1 MQSDQGVATSD
12 IFLDLLGQA
21 TAVQLLCAAI
31 ARQQI
36 APAYL
41 FAGPTGVGRQL
52 AALRFTE
59 RLLSASTSERQRL
72 RRRIMSRNHADFLW
86 VEPTYLHQGKPVT
99 VTEAETLGVRRKSP
113 PQIRLMQIREITQ
126 FLARPPLES
135 PQAVVL
141 IEGAETMAEAAA
153 NGLLKTLEEP
163 GKATLILLAPDV
175 SALLPTIVSRCQHIP
190 FRRLSHENMVAVLER
205 LGETTVLQQPDI
217 LTMAQGSPGQAI
229 RAWQQLQALPEDLL
243 AALRQPPSSLRQA
256 LDLARR
262 VSKELDTESQFWLVD
277 YLQHYYWQ
285 TQRSPRLIQALEKAR
300 SYLRR
305 FVQPRLVWEVTLMS
319 LIVA

>member
-1 MQSDQGVATSD
+1 MVQEV
-12 IFLDLLGQA
+12 FVDLLGQD
-21 TAVQLLCAAI
+21 TAVELLCSAI

-41 FAGPTGVGRQL
+41 FAGPAGVGRRM
-52 AALRFTE
+52 AALRFAE
-59 RLLSASTSERQRL
+59 LLLSRSVSDHQNL
-72 RRRIMSRNHADFLW
+72 RRRIMSRNHPDFLW

-113 PQIRLMQIREITQ
+113 PQIRLVQVREITQ

-135 PQAVVL
+135 TQAVVL

-163 GKATLILLAPDV
+163 GKATLILLAPDS
-175 SALLPTIVSRCQHIP
+175 SALLATIVSRCQHIP
-190 FRRLSHENMVAVLER
+190 FRRLSQANMVAVLER
-205 LGETTVLQQPDI
+205 VGETTVLQQPDI

-229 RAWQQLQALPEDLL
+229 AAWQQLQALPADLL
-243 AALRQPPSSLRQA
+243 AALQQPPGNLRQA

-285 TQRSPRLIQALEKAR
+285 TQRSPAVVQALEKAR

-319 LIVA
+319 LVIS

>member
-1 MQSDQGVATSD
+1 MVREA
-12 IFLDLLGQA
+12 FVDLLGQA
-21 TAVQLLCAAI
+21 TAVELLCSAI
-31 ARQQI
+31 AQQQI

-41 FAGPTGVGRQL
+41 FVGPAGVGRRM

-59 RLLSASTSERQRL
+59 LLLNRSASDRQSL
-72 RRRIMSRNHADFLW
+72 RRRIMSRNHPDFLW

-113 PQIRLMQIREITQ
+113 PQIRLLQVREITQ

-135 PQAVVL
+135 TQAVVL

-163 GKATLILLAPDV
+163 GKATLILLAPDI
-175 SALLPTIVSRCQHIP
+175 SALLATIVSRCQHIP
-190 FRRLSHENMVAVLER
+190 FRRLSHTNMVKVLEQV
-205 LGETTVLQQPDI
+205 GETTVLQQPDI

-229 RAWQQLQALPEDLL
+229 TAWQQLQALPEDLL
-243 AALRQPPSSLRQA
+243 TALQQPPSNLRQA

-262 VSKELDTESQFWLVD
+262 ISKELDTESQFWLVD

-285 TQRSPRLIQALEKAR
+285 TQRSPTLIQALEKAR

-319 LIVA
+319 LIVS